1 MAISTANGNTSPG
14 PTRSGEGSNLEEQ
27 FVFNESLI
35 IMSMLL
41 LLAGSTKS
49 KESIESSTIVCI
61 HFLFGITICWF
72 FLSENV
78 SWRWIIDQPRELR
91 PRLFVGRAAGWFA
104 IVYFLWGDNASPA
117 SGWCGIC
124 IQQKKPEKVSSRES
138 LLSIIIFNQIW
149 FYVDGVARTEESG
162 VDYKLNWKGT
172 KHVTMWW
179 HHFIISNTGN
189 LLWTK
194 YKVTPL
200 FIMPSNLVFKEHKEG
215 EAFHFV
221 QGFWSVLY
229 WGCIVF
235 LHQNNVRRYKYQKA
249 MYALLS
255 IFLKNQTQWKMLD
268 IDHCA
273 NNCSNK

>member
-1 MAISTANGNTSPG
+1 MALSTDDWVWYWKHLS
-14 PTRSGEGSNLEEQ
+14 RSN
-27 FVFNESLI
+27 
-35 IMSMLL
+35 
-41 LLAGSTKS
+41 
-49 KESIESSTIVCI
+49 KE
-61 HFLFGITICWF
+61 WWRKQ
-72 FLSENV
+72 
-78 SWRWIIDQPRELR
+78 SWRAVCVQRVFDHHVDAPSSCWVNKVQGVHRILNHCVHSLFIWNHCLLVLSIWKCVLKMNHRELR

-104 IVYFLWGDNASPA
+104 IVYFLWGDDARPA

-149 FYVDGVARTEESG
+149 FYVDGVARTEVSG
-162 VDYKLNWKGT
+162 VDYKLNWQGT
-172 KHVTMWW
+172 KHVTSW

-221 QGFWSVLY
+221 QTLWLSFSK
-229 WGCIVF
+229 CIVF
-235 LHQNNVRRYKYQKA
+235 RAHCFPSSKQCQALQISKSNVRTFVGFFY
-249 MYALLS
+249 LL
-255 IFLKNQTQWKMLD
+255 ILCFFPF
-268 IDHCA
+268 
-273 NNCSNK
+273 